1 MKRLVSMK
9 HSALIH
15 LIPCELASNPHLATQ
30 RADDLVIAL
39 QTLMV
44 THVFGQPVAEQLV
57 QGSVLGPRAW
67 AASISFS
74 SALSVMFFIACTS
87 Q

>member
-1 MKRLVSMK
+1 MK
-9 HSALIH
+9 HSALMH
-15 LIPCELASNPHLATQ
+15 FIPCELASDPHLAAQ

-39 QTLMV
+39 QALMV
-44 THVFGQPVAEQLV
+44 TCVFGQPVAEQLI
-57 QGSVLGPRAW
+57 QGSVLGRARAW